1 MRILRLYTETSTFG
15 GVYDD
20 EYAKESKW
28 FFNMATTGRF
38 KLVVSKQVVDEITPA
53 PDRVK
58 AFYATTLPSLEYLD
72 ASPEVKE
79 LADLYIARKVLTEKY
94 RSDATHIA
102 YATIYKCDGIVSWNF
117 SHMVDLDRSIRYNMI
132 NAENGY
138 NQLFLAS
145 PREVGKHE
153 NA

>member
-1 MRILRLYTETSTFG
+1 M
-15 GVYDD
+15 YDE

-28 FFNMATTGRF
+28 FFNMATRGRF
-38 KLVVSKQVVDEITPA
+38 QLVVSKQVVDEITPA

-58 AFYATTLPSLEYLD
+58 AFYTTTLPSLEYLD
-72 ASPEVKE
+72 ASPEVMK
-79 LADLYIARKVLTEKY
+79 LADLYIAWKVLTEKY
-94 RSDATHIA
+94 RSDAMHIA

-117 SHMVDLDRSIRYNMI
+117 NHMVDLDRSIRYNMI

-138 NQLFLAS
+138 TQLFLSS
-145 PREVGKHE
+145 PREVEKHE